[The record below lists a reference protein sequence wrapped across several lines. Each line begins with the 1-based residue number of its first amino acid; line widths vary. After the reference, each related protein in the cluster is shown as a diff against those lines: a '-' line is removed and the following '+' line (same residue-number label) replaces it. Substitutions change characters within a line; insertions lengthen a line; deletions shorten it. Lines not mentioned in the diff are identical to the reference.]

1 VLESLKKLGS
11 ISGWNEFNI
20 KLLTSIA

>member
-11 ISGWNEFNI
+11 ISGWNEFDI